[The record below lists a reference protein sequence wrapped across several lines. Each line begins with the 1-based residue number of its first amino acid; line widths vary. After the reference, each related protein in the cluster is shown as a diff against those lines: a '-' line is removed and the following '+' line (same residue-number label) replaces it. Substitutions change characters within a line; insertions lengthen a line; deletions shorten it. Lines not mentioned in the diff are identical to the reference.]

1 MINDIISRL
10 DKLKSRGKNQWL
22 ACCPAHNDNSPSLS
36 IKLLPDGRILLH
48 CFSGCCPNDVLA
60 SIGLTMSD
68 LFPDGG
74 LGNFRGWEQLKQ
86 AAQHKPQTES
96 IDEQILWLAD
106 AQRKA
111 GRKLSPDDLKREQ
124 DAYRRVYGNHQG

>member
-1 MINDIISRL
+1 MINSILSQL
-10 DKLKSRGKNQWL
+10 DKVRNRGKGQWL

-36 IKLLPDGRILLH
+36 IKHLPDGRILLH
-48 CFSGCCPNDVLA
+48 CFSGCTPDEILS

-74 LGNFRGWEQLKQ
+74 LGHFKGWEQLKRE
-86 AAQHKPQTES
+86 AEKKPKEET
-96 IDEQILWLAD
+96 IDDQILWLAD

-111 GRKLSPDDLKREQ
+111 GRKLSTEDMKREQ
-124 DAYRRVYGNHQG
+124 EAFRRVHGNNKR